1 MYRPVRLARLAPL
14 TSAVLLVGCAMFGA
28 EITVDARNGSDQVMV
43 VQVVDANGAPHG
55 PAHRI
60 EPLEER
66 AVELAVPG
74 GTWDVAVNGV
84 RLLTSSD
91 AAGRSGRLPVT
102 LILPA
107 PDDPIG
113 EPHWEAPSDWAGG
126 G

>member
-1 MYRPVRLARLAPL
+1 MAIAASLAVA
-14 TSAVLLVGCAMFGA
+14 SAGCAMFGA
-28 EITVDARNGSDQVMV
+28 EITVDARNDSDQVMV
-43 VQVVDANGAPHG
+43 VQVVDASGAPHG
-55 PAHRI
+55 PAHRL

-74 GTWDVAVNGV
+74 GTWDVAVNGA

-91 AAGRSGRLPVT
+91 AAGRAGRLPVT

-113 EPHWEAPSDWAGG
+113 EPYWEAPSDWAGG
-126 G
+126 D